1 MSKVLIVDDEKNIL
15 KTLSIGLKRY
25 QYDVMEALN
34 GHEALDIMQ
43 KSPCDFVVSDI
54 RMAPMDGYTL
64 ASRLHAQYP
73 KVNVILISAYD
84 FEDEKFKTKEIIC
97 YPKLT
102 KPFSIPELVKAL
114 QREEKKEDKLK
125 ILVLG
130 QKVDEKTIYKPLEEE
145 NFYITFYHCENE
157 FCQHTQTDTYDLLVI
172 DETRLDSDKWKLL
185 NKIDKYAPQK
195 PVILLTSR
203 QGKNKFFEAPDLGI
217 AVMDKTLFQTD
228 REQAVSFFK
237 KYINKTDPP
246 ETEYN
251 YSESSSNNYLD
262 IQEEADL

>member
-15 KTLSIGLKRY
+15 KTLSIGLKRH

-43 KSPCDFVVSDI
+43 NSPCDFVVSDI

-73 KVNVILISAYD
+73 KVNIILISAYD

-97 YPKLT
+97 YPKLI
-102 KPFSIPELVKAL
+102 KPFSIPELVKVI

-130 QKVDEKTIYKPLEEE
+130 QKVDEKTIYTPLEDE
-145 NFYITFYHCENE
+145 NFYITFYDSENE
-157 FCQHTQTDTYDLLVI
+157 LCQHTQTDRYDLLEI
-172 DETRLDSDKWKLL
+172 DETR
-185 NKIDKYAPQK
+185 
-195 PVILLTSR
+195 
-203 QGKNKFFEAPDLGI
+203 
-217 AVMDKTLFQTD
+217 
-228 REQAVSFFK
+228 
-237 KYINKTDPP
+237 
-246 ETEYN
+246 
-251 YSESSSNNYLD
+251 
-262 IQEEADL
+262 